1 MATKLT
7 IRPNTFY
14 EMGGQYSGIDSDL
27 SLRRLYGDTYD
38 GAADAGAISTA
49 ANQKFYIAAG
59 TAPSL
64 QRNTSLYW
72 GDEPEFNSLWLQYYP
87 NTVSSSNALSTPR
100 LKVYKVRDNLPITE
114 GTLTVSDENIAAFC
128 SYNDWEG
135 GWMAEN
141 FMGTNKG
148 FSDRADYE
156 KEVTSITSWG
166 FALSY
171 KINGGHFRDFMSD
184 QGYWR
189 WEAGGS
195 LRSTQIR
202 HRHTLTLRQRTN
214 SDGTLT
220 DRYYVSDSDQADLT
234 LDTSA
239 ADIQGKSMSAT
250 QILSYGGWLWN
261 TEVADASQKF
271 TIYDTEF
278 VGRVTQFNSIFNFVK
293 ESPDA
298 EDIKVQTVGTSGDD
312 TKFYTFSRFMLNST
326 DKQTGANAGH
336 MMQMWENYSGT
347 SSKYAKYFGIGD
359 GGATAGTGWAYP
371 QGVNASI
378 DFFPQPVKTDI
389 GGSGAYQSIAAKEVE
404 FGLKMEKMPPVALVS
419 GASYMHFLRGFYII
433 FAGIAPTTT
442 DTFYSFLNKITD
454 GGVAATGLWFFNQ
467 RRGASSAKG
476 GVDDLYAVSFLDGAY
491 TSVGAT
497 KVAPIIDNTTYS
509 GFDYAYPDYNNIGP
523 GDAGT
528 KGYATVLKVPNNEW
542 FTLRFKFG
550 DDARQD
556 HIMVYCP
563 DILDADGKM
572 ISGDLRIDEYP
583 KSAGTVA
590 DITSISIW
598 ATNFRAVAEYNAL
611 QQANVHPDESG
622 YANDDMEQSV
632 LIDRIVFRN
641 FNNVVKNVSINEEN
655 SIEGYLT
662 LKENLTVPRFIGTTA
677 SPMEGNMGAND
688 NYYGMQNTP
697 TPTNL
702 CFGFETAPATAGTG
716 SSLLLNNY
724 TSIASS
730 PEPIS
735 NFYVSGSYSY
745 SGGVG
750 ISGQLVVPAGGTP
763 AAAGYFDVT
772 SSAANSIDSF
782 VQKGFVGISGAFA
795 DATKRENIYCS
806 ARIIGCNADSNEII
820 VDNSEIFNLPLGPA
834 SDGGTDY
841 VAWIV
846 DDPTTTAPIRLIDD
860 FGEYSTGS
868 GSVGFV
874 SGSLYQTKSKNGN
887 IITLN
892 RSVQV
897 SDRGNMSMAASNPFD
912 GAGRTATSPT
922 RSNQNKPRLGS
933 IFISPKKYWFN
944 LHIVPGK
951 GTSEWGEW
959 YAPAKNNLYNNVT
972 TRSYGATLLVEGIS
986 SSAAGT
992 PGSTYN
998 EYLYTDGRNQR
1009 EWSLTNNN
1017 EGVFEVDTDY
1027 GYGVYQEP
1035 TNATGDTPAS
1045 PEKFGGYIN
1054 QAFPE
1059 EGTYNYIDLTSYIN
1073 VKSPEFDSE
1082 FNFSLF
1088 PFFEDSSNKTNY
1100 TINIDNRE
1108 GSNEP
1113 YMIWGIQDDIPDISD
1128 LTVEP
1133 SVDVLNMDDPF
1144 SKSNADFSNVTFSW
1158 SESADDI
1165 WYRMLFIDHSDSYG
1179 GEGII
1184 RDKYH
1189 GARFWA
1195 PLNDTGSSH
1204 KIELSYAG
1212 LGAPYTYYTHVRYP
1226 GTLNN
1231 VSGATNQSILGF
1243 QGYGSFFNGD
1253 LYATPISLSG
1263 MGLGGYAGSVKAL
1276 GTFTSVIHCI
1286 PSQAS
1291 GTLVDKGKDKTYS
1304 TGAQFRI
1311 YMSGAKI
1318 FTEIYEQTTAG
1329 LLKANT
1335 VTTYNCD
1342 GIQPVAIIMNYDKNR
1357 INNHLELWVNN
1368 KLEDT
1373 VTVAG
1378 GAGNLLSGADTV
1390 DGFMYIGGP
1399 ASGAA
1404 ASAYGSKS
1412 YFTGYMEEIVLY
1424 DKCYEVVPNPG
1435 EYIFKSAGL
1444 TSKEAVAGGYK
1455 AYDQQAKLFA
1465 FDYHNIR
1472 GKTAREVAQTNQVG
1486 WKVTVL

>member
-1 MATKLT
+1 MAISLT
-7 IRPNTFY
+7 IKPNTFY
-14 EMGGQYSGIDSDL
+14 EYGAGGTGISKDL

-64 QRNTSLYW
+64 QSASSLYW

-100 LKVYKVRDNLPITE
+100 LKVYKVRDNLPLTE
-114 GTLTVSDENIAAFC
+114 GALTVSDENIAAFC
-128 SYNDWEG
+128 SYSDWEG

-166 FALSY
+166 FALTY
-171 KINGGHFRDFMSD
+171 RINGGNFRDFMSD

-189 WEAGGS
+189 WEVGGK
-195 LRSTQIR
+195 LRGTQIR
-202 HRHTLTLRQRTN
+202 ARHTLILRQKTN
-214 SDGTLT
+214 TDGSLT
-220 DRYYVSDSDQADLT
+220 DRYYVTETVGGNIDF
-234 LDTSA
+234 
-239 ADIQGKSMSAT
+239 DINAPDIAGKSMSVSQLKT
-250 QILSYGGWLWN
+250 YGGWIHN
-261 TEVADASQKF
+261 AEVADAGQKF

-312 TKFYTFSRFMLNST
+312 AKFYTFSRFMLNST
-326 DKQTGANAGH
+326 DKQTGANSGQ

-347 SSKYAKYFGIGD
+347 ASKYAKYFGHGD

-371 QGVNASI
+371 QCVNASI

-389 GGSGAYQSIAAKEVE
+389 GGAGGYESIAAKEIE
-404 FGLKMEKMPPVALVS
+404 FGLKMEKIPPVALTS
-419 GASYMHFLRGFYII
+419 GSSNMHFLRGFYII
-433 FAGIAPTTT
+433 LSGIAPTST
-442 DTFYSFLNKITD
+442 DTFYTFLNKITATS
-454 GGVAATGLWFFNQ
+454 VAATGLWFFNQ
-467 RRGASSAKG
+467 RTGASSAQG
-476 GVDDLYAVSFLDGAY
+476 NDDFIYAVSFLDKAY
-491 TSVGAT
+491 DSLGGTA
-497 KVAPIIDNTTYS
+497 APIIDNGTYE

-523 GDAGT
+523 GDAST
-528 KGYATVLKVPNNEW
+528 KGYSTVLEVPSNEW

-550 DDARQD
+550 DDGHQD

-563 DILDADGKM
+563 DVLDSAGKM
-572 ISGDLRIDEYP
+572 LSGDLRIDQYP
-583 KSAGTVA
+583 KTNGTVT

-598 ATNFRAVAEYNAL
+598 ATNFRAVGAYDAFL
-611 QQANVHPDESG
+611 QPDVEPDETG
-622 YANDDMEQSV
+622 FKNDDMEQSV

-641 FNNVVKNVSINEEN
+641 FNNVVKNVSINEQN
-655 SIEGYLT
+655 PIEGFLT
-662 LKENLTVPRFIGTTA
+662 LKENLTVPRFIGTTT
-677 SPMEGNMGAND
+677 SPISGNMGVND

-697 TPTNL
+697 TPANF
-702 CFGFETAPATAGTG
+702 CFGFETKPVTTGTG

-724 TSIASS
+724 TSIAST

-806 ARIIGCNADSNEII
+806 ARIIGCNADGTEII
-820 VDNSEIFNLPLGPA
+820 VDNSEIFNLPLGKA

-846 DDPTTTAPIRLIDD
+846 DNPSTNSPTRLIDD

-897 SDRGNMSMAASNPFD
+897 SDRGDMSMASSNPFD
-912 GAGRTATSPT
+912 GAGRDITNRPPSTAWRTH
-922 RSNQNKPRLGS
+922 QNKPRLGS

-972 TRSYGATLLVEGIS
+972 TRSYGATLLVEGIG

-1009 EWSLTNNN
+1009 EWSVTNNN
-1017 EGVFEVDTDY
+1017 EGIFEVSTDY
-1027 GYGVYQEP
+1027 GYGVYQEASEQ
-1035 TNATGDTPAS
+1035 TDNTAGS

-1059 EGTYNYIDLTSYIN
+1059 SGTYNYIDLTSYID
-1073 VKSPEFDSE
+1073 VESPEFSSA
-1082 FNFSLF
+1082 FNFSLY
-1088 PFFEDSSNKTNY
+1088 PFFEDSSNETNY
-1100 TINIDNRE
+1100 TINVDNRE
-1108 GSNEP
+1108 GSNKP
-1113 YMIWGIQDDIPDISD
+1113 YMIWGIQDDIPEISD

-1133 SVDVLNMDDPF
+1133 AVDVLNMDDPF

-1158 SESADDI
+1158 SESADDV

-1179 GEGII
+1179 GEGTIV
-1184 RDKYH
+1184 DKYH

-1195 PLNDTGSSH
+1195 PLNDTGSTHAIEYNNADLNPYQH
-1204 KIELSYAG
+1204 KMLDGEL
-1212 LGAPYTYYTHVRYP
+1212 T
-1226 GTLNN
+1226 N
-1231 VSGATNQSILGF
+1231 VSGTTTQSITGF
-1243 QGYGSFFNGD
+1243 QGYGTIFSGD
-1253 LYATPISLSG
+1253 ICATPISLSG
-1263 MGLGGYAGSVKAL
+1263 MGLGGFSGGDKAL
-1276 GTFTSVIHCI
+1276 GTFTAVVHCI
-1286 PSQAS
+1286 PLGTS
-1291 GTLVDKGKDKTYS
+1291 GTIIDKGKDSSYTD
-1304 TGAQFRI
+1304 GPQLRI
-1311 YMSGAKI
+1311 YMSGSKVY
-1318 FTEIYEQTTAG
+1318 TELKEAG
-1329 LLKANT
+1329 ELIQANT
-1335 VTTYNCD
+1335 TTTYNCD
-1342 GIQPVAIIMNYDKNR
+1342 TVQPLAIVMTYDKNK
-1357 INNHLELWVNN
+1357 INNQFELWVNN
-1368 KLEDT
+1368 ILEDSVT
-1373 VTVAG
+1373 VTTP
-1378 GAGNLLSGADTV
+1378 GNLLTADTPT
-1390 DGFMYIGGP
+1390 GFMYIGGP
-1399 ASGAA
+1399 ASGN
-1404 ASAYGSKS
+1404 SAGYGSNS
-1412 YFTGYMEEIVLY
+1412 YFTGYIEEIVLY
-1424 DKCYEVVPNPG
+1424 DKCYEMVPNPG

-1472 GKTAREVAQTNQVG
+1472 GKSAREVAQTNQVA